1 MSITVILA
9 AIFVFGL
16 VVIVHEW
23 GHFVAAKSLGMR
35 VDEFAVGFGP
45 KIFSY
50 QKGETL
56 YSLRAIPLGGFNK
69 IAGMDAEDDLDSRS
83 YLSKPLWSRAIVI
96 AAGSMMNMILP
107 IFLLFFIYTGV
118 GVEQQ
123 VNNEPVLGEIIV
135 GRAADDAGLLR
146 DDKILSINGVA
157 VDTWS
162 AMIQEFQKNPSGETV
177 ILEILREGKE
187 QAITVTP
194 VYDQQSGRNLIGV
207 VAKTHLEKTG
217 IIKGMELAV
226 KQTIFLIKAILGG
239 LFQMVSGN
247 SSVEL
252 SGPIGV
258 ARMAG
263 DVASNSGFTGL
274 MGFAAFLSINLGLIN
289 LLPIPALD
297 GGHLLVLFVEMIRGK
312 QLDPKLANRI
322 QMIGVAFLLSLFVL
336 VTMQDIF
343 KPFN

>member
-56 YSLRAIPLGGFNK
+56 YSLRIIPLGGFNK
-69 IAGMDAEDDLDSRS
+69 IAGMDAEEDLDSRS

-96 AAGSMMNMILP
+96 AAGSIMNMVLP

-118 GVEQQ
+118 GMEQP
-123 VNNEPVLGEIIV
+123 VNDEPVLGEVIV
-135 GRAADDAGLLR
+135 GKAASDAGLLT
-146 DDKILSINGVA
+146 DDKILSINGAA
-157 VDTWS
+157 VSTWS
-162 AMIQEFQKNPSGETV
+162 SMIQEFQKNPSGEAVTLK
-177 ILEILREGKE
+177 IQREGKQQE
-187 QAITVTP
+187 ISVVP
-194 VYDQQSGRNLIGV
+194 EYDQQSGRNLIGV
-207 VAKTHLEKTG
+207 MAKTHLVKAGLIE
-217 IIKGMELAV
+217 GMELAV
-226 KQTIFLIKAILGG
+226 KQTGFLIKAILGG
-239 LFQMVSGN
+239 LYQMFSGN
-247 SSVEL
+247 SAVEL

-263 DVASNSGFTGL
+263 DVASTSGFAGL
-274 MGFAAFLSINLGLIN
+274 LGFAAFLSINLGLIN

-297 GGHLLVLFVEMIRGK
+297 GGHLLVLFVEMIRGR

-336 VTMQDIF
+336 VTMQDLF
-343 KPFN
+343 RPFN